1 MNQNPWNL
9 ENNES
14 NANSIFYASKTIKIE
29 AWILLELS
37 SLKDRLLIR
46 RKNTDDLLILKYL
59 RKTSLFTKIGCQN
72 ELIVLTLSLLSLIL
86 IKSIKSK
93 TVLYKNY

>member
-1 MNQNPWNL
+1 MNQNLWNF

-14 NANSIFYASKTIKIE
+14 NANSIFYAWKLLKIE

-46 RKNTDDLLILKYL
+46 MKNTDDLLILKYL
-59 RKTSLFTKIGCQN
+59 RKTLLFKRS
-72 ELIVLTLSLLSLIL
+72 VAKMS
-86 IKSIKSK
+86 
-93 TVLYKNY
+93 